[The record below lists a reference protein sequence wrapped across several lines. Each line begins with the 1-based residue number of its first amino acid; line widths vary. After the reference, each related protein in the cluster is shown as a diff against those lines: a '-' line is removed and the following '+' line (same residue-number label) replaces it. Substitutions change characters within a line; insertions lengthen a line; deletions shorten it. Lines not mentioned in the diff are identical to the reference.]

1 MEGIKIDFCI
11 VILQDSL
18 KHVFT
23 QIVLVLQT
31 NIIGQKAKM
40 YKFLLNNILR
50 GFFGVGLENHFNTT
64 QAIEVRGR
72 KKG

>member
-1 MEGIKIDFCI
+1 MGGIRIDFCF
-11 VILQDSL
+11 VTLQDSV

-31 NIIGQKAKM
+31 NIIGQKEKM
-40 YKFLLNNILR
+40 CKFLLNNILR

-64 QAIEVRGR
+64 QATEVRGR